1 MILIFKIEIFSKN
14 NNHKIKK
21 LQYFEDKHKQRS
33 IKFKILDQLTEILIE
48 KYSPMWTNKQIWEYE
63 QIHEE
68 IKFDMLYV
76 EPRNK
81 DDISWKSKLAHL
93 NSDVREIV
101 VNTFDYLADGYE
113 LWITNSK
120 NNQRKLDTSLIPYIM
135 AVLVDT
141 MIDEEI
147 CLKFREQNNCLVV
160 SVDSQTDV
168 IDCKEFFEEFYHLAT
183 GFNYDVNTGIPED
196 ETEAEMYLTRLQ
208 EEFDEK
214 MKEKLGDRYLP
225 GNNDPESIISK

>member
-1 MILIFKIEIFSKN
+1 M
-14 NNHKIKK
+14 
-21 LQYFEDKHKQRS
+21 
-33 IKFKILDQLTEILIE
+33 DQLTEILIE
-48 KYSPMWTNKQIWEYE
+48 KYSPMWTNKQVWEYE

-76 EPRNK
+76 EPGNK
-81 DDISWKSKLAHL
+81 DEISWKSKLAHL
-93 NSDVREIV
+93 NSDIRETV
-101 VNTFDYLADGYE
+101 VKTFDYLADGYE
-113 LWITNSK
+113 LWITNFQT
-120 NNQRKLDTSLIPYIM
+120 NQRKLDTSLTPYIM

-147 CLKFREQNNCLVV
+147 CLKFREENNCLVV

-208 EEFDEK
+208 EEFDGK
-214 MKEKLGDRYLP
+214 MKEKLGDTYLP
-225 GNNDPESIISK
+225 GNNDPESINSK